1 MRIVFECYSIYSAVL
16 CVVLTG
22 ALAVNLSDTKIEWL
36 AIKIVN
42 ISFLLYGPLLS
53 TICLYGIKDIKG
65 LSRICTLQGISKHT
79 NFVTVFVLFVCFSFS
94 LGVSFTM
101 TMEKTIDMAQA
112 TFRNENSILYQ
123 LS

>member
-22 ALAVNLSDTKIEWL
+22 ALAINLSDQKIEWL

-42 ISFLLYGPLLS
+42 VSFLLYGPILT
-53 TICLYGIKDIKG
+53 TICMYGARDIKA
-65 LSRICTLQGISKHT
+65 LSRICTIQGISDQT
-79 NFVTVFVLFVCFSFS
+79 NLVSIFVLFVTLCFA

-101 TMEKTIDMAQA
+101 ALEQTIDMA
-112 TFRNENSILYQ
+112 
-123 LS
+123 